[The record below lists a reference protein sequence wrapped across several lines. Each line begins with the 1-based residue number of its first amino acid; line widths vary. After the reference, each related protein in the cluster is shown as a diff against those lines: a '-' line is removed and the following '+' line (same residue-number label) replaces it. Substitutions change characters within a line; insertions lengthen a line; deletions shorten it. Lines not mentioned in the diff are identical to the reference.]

1 MLSGVAHE
9 IHTSDVR
16 SAAGTRYLH
25 VKSGF
30 EGLRTDV
37 MKTSTRITRAGWTV
51 AVAWLLLGLNGCGSS
66 SSASGDAAHSRGK
79 KTFHPV
85 ADPSNRAPED
95 MVAAVS
101 AGKGGPPVGLRFEV
115 RSSPEAGQ
123 PVDVD
128 LAILPNAA
136 AIDHI
141 DGKVDGGENLSVV
154 EGGDIPVVEKPAQG
168 TVIRHVVR
176 LLPKR
181 DGIFTITAAVNV
193 DLATDS
199 ITRNFTIP
207 VIVGDG
213 LPELAA
219 KSEVAN
225 AEPAAGT
232 GPKSH

>member
-1 MLSGVAHE
+1 MAHE

-16 SAAGTRYLH
+16 SAAETRYLH

-37 MKTSTRITRAGWTV
+37 MKTSTRISRAGWTV
-51 AVAWLLLGLNGCGSS
+51 AVALLLLGLNGCGSS
-66 SSASGDAAHSRGK
+66 SSASGDAAHSGAK
-79 KTFHPV
+79 KTFHRV
-85 ADPSNRAPED
+85 ADPSSRPPED

-128 LAILPNAA
+128 LAILPNAV
-136 AIDHI
+136 AIDRI
-141 DGKVDGGENLSVV
+141 VGNIQGGDNVSVV
-154 EGGDIPVVEKPAQG
+154 EGGDIPAVEKPAQG

-176 LLPKR
+176 LLPKQ
-181 DGIFTITAAVNV
+181 DGIFTVTAAVNV
-193 DLATDS
+193 DLGTES
-199 ITRNFTIP
+199 ITRTFTIP
-207 VIVGDG
+207 LIVGDG

-219 KSEVAN
+219 KSEVAD
-225 AEPAAGT
+225 AEPVAGT
-232 GPKSH
+232 GPRSH